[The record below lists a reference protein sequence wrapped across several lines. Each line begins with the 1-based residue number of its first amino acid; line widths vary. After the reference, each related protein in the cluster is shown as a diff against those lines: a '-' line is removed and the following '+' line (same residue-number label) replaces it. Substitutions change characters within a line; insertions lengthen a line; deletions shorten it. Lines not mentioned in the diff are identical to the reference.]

1 MTAHESRELL
11 ARRCRPEPV
20 GRWDVRSRLAHFA
33 LVNYALPKERL
44 APHIPE
50 DRFEIAE
57 FDIGGRR
64 LAMMSAVPFLDLDFH
79 FPRLAPFAKFR
90 FAQTNYRV
98 YVNDRRTG
106 EPCVWFFGTTLGSR
120 TVCIPRWLWR
130 LPWHFARYQLDCAH
144 NAAAGRYD
152 SFRITADSQ
161 WAPAE
166 IELEDTGTPIAGCE
180 GLRSPEEVAL
190 VLTHPVDG
198 YFRRQDGQLGHY
210 SVWHEQISFT
220 SARPR
225 RLRFGLFE
233 RLNLLS
239 RDEMNQPH
247 SVFLCPEVEFLIRL
261 PPRILAF

>member
-1 MTAHESRELL
+1 MDANQCRELL
-11 ARRCRPEPV
+11 ARRCQPEPV

-33 LVNYALPKERL
+33 LVNYALPMERL

-120 TVCIPRWLWR
+120 TVAIPRALWR
-130 LPWHFARYQLDCAH
+130 LPWHFARYRVDCKH
-144 NAAAGRYD
+144 NAAVGRYD
-152 SFRITADSQ
+152 SFRISANSA

-166 IELEDTGTPIAGCE
+166 IELEDTGVAVAGSA
-180 GLRSPEEVAL
+180 GFSSPEEVAL
-190 VLTHPVDG
+190 VLTHPVAG
-198 YFRRQDGQLGHY
+198 YFRRTDGQLGHY
-210 SVWHEQISFT
+210 SIWHERMQLT
-220 SARPR
+220 VAHP
-225 RLRFGLFE
+225 LKLWFGLFE
-233 RLNLLS
+233 RLKLLS
-239 RDEMNQPH
+239 REEMSRPH
-247 SVFLCPEVEFLIRL
+247 SVLLCPEVEFLIHL
-261 PPRILAF
+261 PPRCPL

>member
-1 MTAHESRELL
+1 MTEQQCHELL

-44 APHIPE
+44 APHIPQ
-50 DRFEIAE
+50 DRFEIAGFE
-57 FDIGGRR
+57 IGGRR
-64 LAMMSAVPFLDLDFH
+64 QAMMSAVPFLDLDFH

-106 EPCVWFFGTTLGSR
+106 EPAVWFYGTTHASR
-120 TVCIPRWLWR
+120 TVANPRLVWR
-130 LPWHFARYQLDCAH
+130 LPWHSARYRVNCKH

-152 SFRITADSQ
+152 SFHITADSP

-166 IELEDTGTPIAGCE
+166 IELEDTGTPVALCE
-180 GLRSPEEVAL
+180 GFHSPEEVAL

-198 YFRRQDGQLGHY
+198 YFRREDGQFGHY
-210 SVWHEQISFT
+210 SVWHEQMRLT
-220 SARPR
+220 VARPQ
-225 RLRFGLFE
+225 RLWFGLFE

-239 RDEMNQPH
+239 RDEMSRPH
-247 SVFLCPEVEFLIRL
+247 SVFLCPEVEFLIHL
-261 PPRILAF
+261 PPRRLI

>member
-1 MTAHESRELL
+1 MDAAQCHKLL
-11 ARRCRPEPV
+11 ARRCQPEPV

-64 LAMMSAVPFLDLDFH
+64 RAMMSAVPFLDLDFH
-79 FPRLAPFAKFR
+79 FPRLAPLAKFR
-90 FAQTNYRV
+90 FAHTNYRV

-120 TVCIPRWLWR
+120 TVCIPRSLWR
-130 LPWHFARYQLDCAH
+130 LPWHFARYQVSCIH
-144 NAAAGRYD
+144 NSAAGRYD
-152 SFRITADSQ
+152 SYRISAGSE

-166 IELEDTGTPIAGCE
+166 IELEDTGNPVAVCNGFH
-180 GLRSPEEVAL
+180 SVEEVAL

-198 YFRRQDGQLGHY
+198 YFRREDGHLGHY
-210 SVWHEQISFT
+210 SVWHEKMSLT
-220 SARPR
+220 VARPL
-225 RLRFGLFE
+225 RLWFGLFE
-233 RLNLLS
+233 WMNLLS

-247 SVFLCPEVEFLIRL
+247 SVFLCPEVEFLIHL
-261 PPRILAF
+261 PPRCLR

>member
-1 MTAHESRELL
+1 MEVPQCRDLL
-11 ARRCRPEPV
+11 ARRCQPEPV

-33 LVNYALPKERL
+33 LVNYALPKKRL
-44 APHIPE
+44 VPHIPQ
-50 DRFEIAE
+50 DRFEIPE
-57 FDIGGRR
+57 FEIGGRR

-106 EPCVWFFGTTLGSR
+106 EPCVWFFGTTLGSH
-120 TVCIPRWLWR
+120 TVSIPRWLWR
-130 LPWHFARYQLDCAH
+130 LPWHHARYHLDCAYD
-144 NAAAGRYD
+144 AAAGRYQ
-152 SFRITADSQ
+152 RYHLTADSA

-166 IELEDTGTPIAGCE
+166 IELEDTGIPVTTCE
-180 GLRSPEEVAL
+180 GFGSAEEAAL

-210 SVWHEQISFT
+210 AVWHERMRCT
-220 SARPR
+220 LARPR
-225 RLRFGLFE
+225 RLNFGLFE

-239 RDEMNQPH
+239 QDEMSRPH
-247 SVFLCPEVEFLIRL
+247 SVFLCPEIEFLIHL
-261 PPRILAF
+261 PPHQVD